1 MCIRDSIYLF
11 LIIGWARIV
20 IHLIKVGPRID
31 ESGEASN
38 ETARKTGNS
47 SNGNVE
53 ASIGKAGE

>member
-1 MCIRDSIYLF
+1 MRV
-11 LIIGWARIV
+11 A
-20 IHLIKVGPRID
+20 
-31 ESGEASN
+31 EASN